1 MNSMK
6 TFDPEKRC
14 RVHDEL
20 NDKIIEWLPR
30 WATLYR
36 EYAVKHD
43 EGVIAWDGLLL
54 DGWTEVA
61 SSHCLAEDEVAKEPI
76 NGVEPELSEDD
87 IQREQLGPRG
97 VPGKESPAKMTPQR
111 DKKTPKDVDQRHTK

>member
-43 EGVIAWDGLLL
+43 EGVNRLGRSSPGRL
-54 DGWTEVA
+54 DGSGFKSLTGGGRSGERTNKRRRA
-61 SSHCLAEDEVAKEPI
+61 GI
-76 NGVEPELSEDD
+76 
-87 IQREQLGPRG
+87 IRG
-97 VPGKESPAKMTPQR
+97 RYSA
-111 DKKTPKDVDQRHTK
+111 